1 MSTKLAKATGRFS
14 ETAIDDEVVVMSL
27 DSGDF
32 FSLTGTARDIWGL
45 IDGTHNKEA
54 IIEALARRYT
64 APRDAIAG
72 EAEAFLAQLSGAGL
86 LATG

>member
-1 MSTKLAKATGRFS
+1 MSALAKAVGHFS
-14 ETAIDDEVVVMSL
+14 ETVIDDEVVVMSL

-45 IDGTHNKEA
+45 IDGTHDKAA
-54 IIEALARRYT
+54 IIETLARRYS
-64 APRDAIAG
+64 APRNAIAD
-72 EAEAFLAQLSGAGL
+72 EVEAFLAQLSRAGL